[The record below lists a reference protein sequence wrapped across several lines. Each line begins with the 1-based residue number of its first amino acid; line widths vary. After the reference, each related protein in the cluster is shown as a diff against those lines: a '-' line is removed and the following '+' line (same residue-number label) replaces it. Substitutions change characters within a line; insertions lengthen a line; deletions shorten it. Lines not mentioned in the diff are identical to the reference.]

1 MASSESPKP
10 VVLDNGSGVCKVGV
24 AGEDAPRAVF
34 PSIVGYPRLTQIM
47 GLDGK
52 ECFVGDEAIAKKGI
66 LEISYPIEHGIVTN
80 WDEMEKIWSH
90 AFYTEL
96 RIPPNEQPVMLTE
109 APMNPKKNRER
120 MIQIMFE
127 TFDVPATYV
136 AIQAVLSLY
145 SSGRTTGVVF
155 DSGDGVT
162 HIVPIYEGYSLPH
175 TVQRVDIAG
184 RDMTDYLLTIFLER
198 GHSFTSSSEREI
210 GREIKEK
217 LCYVALDFNAEM
229 MKPVASIEKSYELPD
244 GQIVTLGNER
254 FRCPEIV
261 FQPSL
266 LGKDISGIHE
276 TLVKAV
282 RTCDLDIRRP
292 LYENIVLSGGSTM
305 FPGIAERISKE
316 VTQLVPAS
324 VRVKVVSPAERK
336 YSVWI
341 GGTILSSLSSF
352 QDNWITKS
360 EYQETG
366 PSIVHQKCF

>member
-10 VVLDNGSGVCKVGV
+10 IVLDNGSGVCKVGI

-47 GLDGK
+47 GLGGK
-52 ECFVGDEAIAKKGI
+52 DCFIGDEAMSKKGI

-80 WDEMEKIWSH
+80 WEDMEKIWTH

-96 RIPPNEQPVMLTE
+96 RVDPSKQPVLLTE

-120 MIQIMFE
+120 MVQIMFE
-127 TFDVPATYV
+127 SFDVPACYV

-162 HIVPIYEGYSLPH
+162 HIVPVYEGYSLPH
-175 TVQRVDIAG
+175 AVQRMDLAG
-184 RDMTDYLLTIFLER
+184 RDMTDYLLTIMLER

-217 LCYVALDFNAEM
+217 LCYVAQDFAIEM
-229 MKPVASIEKSYELPD
+229 AKSVSTIEKSFELPD
-244 GQIVTLGNER
+244 GNQVVLGNER
-254 FRCPEIV
+254 FRCPEIL

-266 LGKDISGIHE
+266 LGKDIPGVHE
-276 TLVKAV
+276 SLFKAI
-282 RTCDLDIRRP
+282 RTCDIDIRRP
-292 LYENIVLSGGSTM
+292 LYDNIVLSGGSTM
-305 FPGIAERISKE
+305 FPGIGERLAKE

-324 VRVKVVSPAERK
+324 LRVKVVAPAERK

-341 GGTILSSLSSF
+341 GGTILSSLTSF
-352 QDNWITKS
+352 QDNWVTKA
-360 EYQETG
+360 EYEEAG
-366 PSIVHQKCF
+366 PAIVHRKCF